1 MFKSLVKLTT
11 IWQKTLNA
19 VYFMIDDII
28 RHFYF
33 FPTCQR
39 IAEQYVGQTITSLR
53 ELEKTI
59 SVILINTHYVINDEI
74 PLPSNAI
81 EIGGMHAQMQ
91 SPVRINTKY
100 SEVKILPLRPLSTD
114 RVLVEYFKRS

>member
-1 MFKSLVKLTT
+1 
-11 IWQKTLNA
+11 
-19 VYFMIDDII
+19 MIDDII